1 MISGDLRER
10 VEILAPLEVQ
20 TASGYVEQTTAHLCF
35 MSAKITS
42 VSGKDFYAALAA
54 GAQDVLTITVR
65 WNPAITTAHAVSWNQ
80 TVYEILEINYLG
92 VKRDFMTLKCRAR
105 KGAAAH

>member
-20 TASGYVEQTTAHLCF
+20 TASGYVEKTTVHMCF

-54 GAQDVLTITVR
+54 GAQEVLTVTVR
-65 WNPAITTAHAVSWNQ
+65 WNPAITTAHAVSWNGNI
-80 TVYEILEINYLG
+80 YEILEINYLG
-92 VKRDFMTLKCRAR
+92 VKRDYMTLKCKTG
-105 KGAAAH
+105 KGAAAQ